1 MNKGGRKGYGEE
13 LKIKQRFSALSEP
26 FFKVLQDFLNSEDK
40 SDRKFAITELNKGF
54 TKMIPTTIGGE
65 EDGLPIV
72 ITIANSIAK
81 KHGIPTSST
90 GSDSEGHPQV

>member
-1 MNKGGRKGYGEE
+1 MAERGRKGYGEE

-54 TKMIPTTIGGE
+54 TKMLPTQLTGE
-65 EDGLPIV
+65 EGGSIV
-72 ITIANSIAK
+72 IHVAREIAETEELYDTPHN
-81 KHGIPTSST
+81 TS
-90 GSDSEGHPQV
+90 GDSEGQA